1 MFLQENG
8 PYTNYLEI
16 GTASGGACLA
26 LYQIVGF
33 KNILSIDDGKHKR
46 AVYQKEH
53 LSQIPNICQFI
64 GDSHSLDA
72 EKFLQKN
79 LGGMID
85 IAFIDGDHSFNGVW
99 QDVQL
104 VAGFSRPGTIFIF
117 HDTIACK
124 GVEDAWLRCIRKKI
138 VVPLAEYI
146 GKDRPMGIGVGR
158 LQKIVE

>member
-1 MFLQENG
+1 MGLL
-8 PYTNYLEI
+8 NYL
-16 GTASGGACLA
+16 
-26 LYQIVGF
+26 
-33 KNILSIDDGKHKR
+33 
-46 AVYQKEH
+46 
-53 LSQIPNICQFI
+53 NICQFI

-79 LGGMID
+79 LEGMID

-146 GKDRPMGIGVGR
+146 GKDRAMGIGVGR